1 MKSKISVG
9 NRPRPPRELCSS
21 EYNYELEIVSP
32 SLFSDYFYG
41 SKHSENVD
49 KYFDELQAYFYR
61 IDGRIKEKTND

>member
-61 IDGRIKEKTND
+61 IDGRINRRRK

>member
-49 KYFDELQAYFYR
+49 KYFKELDEYFNKYR
-61 IDGRIKEKTND
+61 KEN

>member
-32 SLFSDYFYG
+32 SLFSNYFYG
-41 SKHSENVD
+41 SKHSENVE
-49 KYFDELQAYFYR
+49 KYFKWLYEYFNKYH
-61 IDGRIKEKTND
+61 KED

>member
-1 MKSKISVG
+1 MNSKISVG

-41 SKHSENVD
+41 FKHSENVE
-49 KYFDELQAYFYR
+49 KYFKELDEYFNKYS
-61 IDGRIKEKTND
+61 KEN

>member
-1 MKSKISVG
+1 MMNSKISVG

-41 SKHSENVD
+41 SKHSNNVE
-49 KYFDELQAYFYR
+49 KYFKKLDEYFNKYR
-61 IDGRIKEKTND
+61 EEN

>member
-41 SKHSENVD
+41 SKHSENVE
-49 KYFDELQAYFYR
+49 KYFKELDEYFNKYR
-61 IDGRIKEKTND
+61 KED